1 MPTLDPTNCR
11 EQLASLMAEQNMHL
25 AALELLLTQEF
36 DLLQARDAD
45 GLEKAVTARQQCIGH
60 VSRIE
65 DQRRA
70 LCRSAGCSDDAS
82 GLHALLAWCDP
93 TASLRA
99 VMSEYRERTAR
110 CREQNDRNGF
120 LVNGRLQQESDGYG
134 AGADPGGDRGRKLVT
149 RA

>member
-1 MPTLDPTNCR
+1 MMPTRDPTHCR

-25 AALELLLTQEF
+25 ASLELLLTQEF
-36 DLLQARDAD
+36 ALLQARDAE
-45 GLEKAVTARQQCIGH
+45 GLENAVAARQQCIAH

-65 DQRRA
+65 DERRS
-70 LCRSAGCSDDAS
+70 LCRAAGCPDDAS

-93 TASLRA
+93 SGSLRP

-110 CREQNDRNGF
+110 CREQNDRNGL
-120 LVNGRLQQESDGYG
+120 LVNGRLHQEDGAYG
-134 AGADPGGDRGRKLVT
+134 AADSSGDYGRKLFT